1 MIRESSL
8 NKPATQALRD
18 AGVEVRVGDVTD
30 DIDKLK
36 TVLVGVDIL
45 ISAVYALLIND
56 QKGIIRAAKELGTV
70 QRVIPCDFG
79 TPGARGVR
87 DLHDMVRPFPSSHHG
102 YQKLSTTLEIRD
114 TRLYRGARR
123 AAHIH
128 RRRLVD
134 AALPP
139 AALTHQGAR
148 AIPQHLAPLLQRRP
162 RAHTRHRPPPRRRLG
177 RAHRRRPAHAQ
188 PRRHRV
194 GGGAPAR
201 RRARDRRALLG
212 RGGVHARAAHSGAY
226 SATAG
231 SVIYP

>member
-1 MIRESSL
+1 MSEMTAKYTRL
-8 NKPATQALRD
+8 L
-18 AGVEVRVGDVTD
+18 
-30 DIDKLK
+30 
-36 TVLVGVDIL
+36 VDIL

-70 QRVIPCDFG
+70 KRVIPCDFG

-102 YQKLSTTLEIRD
+102 YQKLSITLEIRD

-128 RRRLVD
+128 LRRLVD

-148 AIPQHLAPLLQRRP
+148 RVCTYALTMQLLMFCREKL
-162 RAHTRHRPPPRRRLG
+162 HWKT
-177 RAHRRRPAHAQ
+177 
-188 PRRHRV
+188 
-194 GGGAPAR
+194 
-201 RRARDRRALLG
+201 
-212 RGGVHARAAHSGAY
+212 
-226 SATAG
+226 
-231 SVIYP
+231 